1 MRYLTNKI
9 KKEREE
15 VVRSMHHLISELN
28 NEDAYLEWIS
38 AAVPDCP
45 SDDDYE
51 MIAEDEDCFTE
62 TINAFKRIWD
72 EYISDGLFIGK
83 DLYKI

>member
-51 MIAEDEDCFTE
+51 SIAEDEDCFIE

-72 EYISDGLFIGK
+72 EYISDGLYIGK

>member
-1 MRYLTNKI
+1 MRYLTKKI

-15 VVRSMHHLISELN
+15 VVRSMHHLVSELN

-45 SDDDYE
+45 CDEDFE
-51 MIAEDEDCFTE
+51 NIAEDEDCFIE

>member
-1 MRYLTNKI
+1 MRYTHTEI
-9 KKEREE
+9 KERKE

-45 SDDDYE
+45 CDEDYE
-51 MIAEDEDCFTE
+51 NIAEDEELFTE
-62 TINAFKRIWD
+62 TIKSFNQIWD
-72 EYISDGLFIGK
+72 NYISDGLYIGNN
-83 DLYKI
+83 LYEV